1 MRSQVKALVAATDCP
16 PSVAR
21 QYLAQLGHDVAKAT
35 ETMNKDIGDAAA
47 QLTAELGKAP
57 VDRDAKIA
65 EQAIDF
71 LTQVNR
77 ARLVL
82 KAYTGSET

>member
-1 MRSQVKALVAATDCP
+1 
-16 PSVAR
+16 
-21 QYLAQLGHDVAKAT
+21 
-35 ETMNKDIGDAAA
+35 MNKDIGDAAA